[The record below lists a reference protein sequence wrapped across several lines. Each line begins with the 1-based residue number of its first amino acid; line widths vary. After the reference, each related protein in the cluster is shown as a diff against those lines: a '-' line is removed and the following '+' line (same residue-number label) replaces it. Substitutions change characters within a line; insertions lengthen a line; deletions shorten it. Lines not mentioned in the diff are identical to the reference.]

1 MNTTNKPKIG
11 YVVEQYPCIAETFIV
26 NEIISHEEAG
36 EDIEIFS
43 LRPPTET
50 HFQGILSRV
59 RAPVNYLPIS
69 IKAADFWEALRAT
82 QRALPKGSQFPAM
95 SGAHYKDV
103 YQALLLS
110 QMIMGKNIQRLHA
123 HFASTAATVTQLAA
137 SITGIPFTFT
147 AHTRDIFHE
156 GVDHLDLKR
165 KLQDAQA
172 VVTVSDTNVQYLRKK
187 FKVSADKVKRVYNG
201 LNLSRLPFQAPK
213 PNQVKIVAVGR
224 FEPKKGFS
232 SLIEACAI
240 LADRGIEVKCEIIGS
255 GPMEG
260 ELRQKID
267 FFDLHNFVK
276 LSGQRTQKEIISAVQ
291 NAGIFV
297 APCIQVTNKDV
308 DDIPT
313 ELLQA
318 MALGTACLATNATG
332 MPEVIREGETGC
344 LVPQKN
350 PEALADA
357 MQTLIN
363 DHQLRF
369 RLARGARDLI
379 EAEFDSSRT
388 THQLRE
394 LFRIETAYVPQV
406 IREAC

>member
-1 MNTTNKPKIG
+1 MDTTNKPKIG
-11 YVVEQYPCIAETFIV
+11 YVLKEYPCSSETFIV

-36 EDIEIFS
+36 EEIEIFS

-50 HFQGILSRV
+50 HFQRILSRV

-69 IKAADFWEALRAT
+69 IRAKDFWEALRET
-82 QRALPKGSQFPAM
+82 QRAVPKGSKFPAM

-110 QMIMGKNIQRLHA
+110 QMIIKKNIQRLHV
-123 HFASTAATVTQLAA
+123 HFASTAATVAQLAA

-147 AHTRDIFHE
+147 VHCKDIFHE
-156 GVDHLDLKR
+156 GVDHLGLKR
-165 KLQDAQA
+165 KLHDAQA
-172 VVTVSDTNVQYLRKK
+172 VVTVSDSNVQYLCKK
-187 FKVSADKVKRVYNG
+187 FKVAADKVKRVYNG
-201 LNLSRLPFQAPK
+201 LNLSMFPFQAPK
-213 PNQVKIVAVGR
+213 ENQVKIVAVGR

-255 GPMEG
+255 GPLED
-260 ELRQKID
+260 ELRQKIN

-276 LSGQRTQKEIISAVQ
+276 ISTGRSQKETSSAVQ

-297 APCIQVTNKDV
+297 APCIQATNN
-308 DDIPT
+308 DIDGIPV

-332 MPEVIREGETGC
+332 MPEVIKEGETGC

-350 PEALADA
+350 AEALADA
-357 MQTLIN
+357 LQTLMN

-369 RLARGARDLI
+369 RLARGARDLV
-379 EAEFDSSRT
+379 ELEFDSTRT

-394 LFRIETAYVPQV
+394 ILKIETAYVPQV